1 MIYLGT
7 LNFHNCTYV
16 FVHNVIR
23 YLNKCNRAVNKNYKL
38 IFEFN
43 YVELFLSEN
52 VFKTMVVTKM

>member
-16 FVHNVIR
+16 FVHYVIR